1 MRWTSRRWLILRSVV
16 RSLFFG
22 SRVERD
28 LDDELRF
35 HLQTVTDRYLANGLS
50 PADARA
56 AALRDLGGLEQRK
69 DDCRDVRR
77 TARLEQLGRD
87 ARFALRMLRRN
98 PGFAVLGVM
107 IMALG
112 IGANT
117 AVFSVVYTVLL
128 KPLPFHD
135 PDRIVTL
142 TNASRSAP
150 GAAKPTGLGKQVSAP
165 NFWDWRTQATSFE
178 AMAYYT

>member
-1 MRWTSRRWLILRSVV
+1 MRWTSRLRLFLRSL
-16 RSLFFG
+16 LFPA
-22 SRVERD
+22 RVEHD

-35 HLQTVTDRYLANGLS
+35 HLQTVTDRYLASGLS
-50 PADARA
+50 PANAHA

-69 DDCRDVRR
+69 DECRDVRR

-87 ARFALRMLRRN
+87 AQFALRMLRRN

-117 AVFSVVYTVLL
+117 AVFSVV
-128 KPLPFHD
+128 
-135 PDRIVTL
+135 
-142 TNASRSAP
+142 
-150 GAAKPTGLGKQVSAP
+150 
-165 NFWDWRTQATSFE
+165 
-178 AMAYYT
+178 